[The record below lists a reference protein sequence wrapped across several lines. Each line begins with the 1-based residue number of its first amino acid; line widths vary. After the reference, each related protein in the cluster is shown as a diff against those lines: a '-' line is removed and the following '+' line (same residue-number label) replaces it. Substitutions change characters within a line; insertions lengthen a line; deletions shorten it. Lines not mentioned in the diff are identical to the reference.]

1 MFNSNDEAYKAWLE
15 ALQPGDQVA
24 LFSPVSGGDR
34 IQIMAV
40 RRRTPR
46 WIFVGYPH
54 KEEELYRMRVKDGT
68 RVESSKDAFFSGETR
83 IRPIT
88 PEVTQRL
95 RMRRIEAQARDL
107 GSRLS
112 RNVIIPPQHGAGDRE
127 ALIVALDALKAAMDA
142 VDQIWADRRGDKA

>member
-24 LFSPVSGGDR
+24 IFSPVSGGER
-34 IQIMAV
+34 IQVMVV

-95 RMRRIEAQARDL
+95 RMRRIEEQACSL
-107 GSRLS
+107 GWRLS
-112 RNVIIPPQHGAGDRE
+112 RIVIVPPQHGVGDLAGL
-127 ALIVALDALKAAMDA
+127 AGALDALQAAMDA
-142 VDQIWADRRGDKA
+142 VDKIWADRRGDKA